1 MSHLSSSEFVDLA
14 EGTLDPERAAHAS
27 GCDACRAEA
36 AVVHDALRMIAASGH
51 VPDPSPLFWDQLS
64 ARVRDGI
71 AAPPPR
77 SPFGFSFAL
86 RSFQPVV
93 AVLALAVAIF
103 SVALVTRDARRAVPS
118 GDVATTAPGA
128 RAGEPGLD
136 ADLTP
141 EVTHA
146 EEWAV
151 LTAAAADLEL
161 DDARAAGM
169 AVQSAAIDRAV
180 QRLNEAELTE
190 LGRLL
195 QTELK
200 RSSN

>member
-1 MSHLSSSEFVDLA
+1 MSHLSSSELVDLA
-14 EGTLDPERAAHAS
+14 EGTLDPDRAAHAS
-27 GCDACRAEA
+27 GCDACRAES
-36 AVVHDALRMIAASGH
+36 AVVHDALRMIVASGH
-51 VPDPSPLFWDQLS
+51 VPEPSPLFWDQLS
-64 ARVRDGI
+64 TRVRDGI
-71 AAPPPR
+71 AAPPR
-77 SPFGFSFAL
+77 STFDFSFGL
-86 RSFQPVV
+86 RSFRPVV
-93 AVLALAVAIF
+93 AVLTIAIAIF
-103 SVALVTRDARRAVPS
+103 SVALLTRDARRAVPS
-118 GDVATTAPGA
+118 GDVATAAPGA
-128 RAGEPGLD
+128 RAAEPGLD

-169 AVQSAAIDRAV
+169 AVQYAAIDRAV

-195 QTELK
+195 QSELK